1 MKNNLNF
8 FYLFIYFLVFIN
20 SIVNANEQFNFT
32 ITEIEISDNGNKIK
46 GQKRGTIATNDG
58 LRIDADNFEL
68 NKNLNLLIANGNIKI
83 EDKKQNLIIL
93 ADKITYNK
101 NKEIINGEGNINY
114 LNNSIEIKANEFI
127 YFKDEEILIAEN
139 NVIAKDTLK
148 DITIFSNKI
157 SYFKIN
163 EKIVT
168 EDITK
173 AVISSEYEFISKNVS
188 YFKKEKLLKSD
199 YKTKIIQNSKNLLE
213 FEKFTLNIDEELL
226 KANNVYFNEDIK
238 SSKGLK
244 NSLFFKNGFFDLKN
258 REFVAGETEIK
269 LSKNTFNNFNNDPRL
284 KGASSSSKNGI
295 TVVEK
300 SVFTSCKKNDKCP
313 PWIIQAKKITHDK
326 NKKQLI
332 YDDAL
337 LKIYDIPVFYFPKF
351 FHPDPSVTRQ
361 SGFLQPKLSNSKIL
375 GSSFSLPYFHA
386 FSENKDFTFK
396 PTFFERNSQMLQME
410 YRQKNKNSS
419 FIGDFSLTNKFKSSE
434 TKEKNSVSHIFTK
447 FDLNLDLDNFNYS
460 KMFFSLEKVSKD
472 TYLKVFE
479 NILSNTDLKPDNSD
493 ILTSEVKLSLNN
505 EKFDFNLGMSA
516 YENLQKNSSDRY
528 QYILPYYDFSTN
540 LFSNDYG
547 LIDFT
552 SKGSNDLKDTNN
564 LRTRVIND
572 INFKSQDKIFYN
584 YGNINNFGFYFKNTN
599 ITAKNDSQYD
609 SNIDVNLSTIFEFNS
624 SLPLIKQ
631 KNDHLSSFT
640 PKISFRINPSSMN
653 NNFES
658 DRVIT
663 TDNIF
668 SIDRLSL
675 DDTLEAGKSITY
687 GFDYRNE
694 NLKYSNKYTEFS
706 LATVFRDIEEKSIPK
721 KTTLNKKYSNIFGSL
736 DHSISN
742 FLTLGYDFSINSD
755 LDQVD
760 YNSIGLNISIN
771 NFVTK
776 FNIIEENNV
785 MGESN
790 SIENVTSY
798 NLNEKNFLTFK
809 TRRNREINLTEYYDL
824 VYEYKNDCLT
834 AGIKYKKTYYE
845 DRDLKPTEDLLFS
858 ITLIPLTSID
868 QSIKQK

>member
-1 MKNNLNF
+1 
-8 FYLFIYFLVFIN
+8 
-20 SIVNANEQFNFT
+20 
-32 ITEIEISDNGNKIK
+32 
-46 GQKRGTIATNDG
+46 
-58 LRIDADNFEL
+58 
-68 NKNLNLLIANGNIKI
+68 
-83 EDKKQNLIIL
+83 
-93 ADKITYNK
+93 
-101 NKEIINGEGNINY
+101 
-114 LNNSIEIKANEFI
+114 
-127 YFKDEEILIAEN
+127 
-139 NVIAKDTLK
+139 
-148 DITIFSNKI
+148 
-157 SYFKIN
+157 
-163 EKIVT
+163 
-168 EDITK
+168 
-173 AVISSEYEFISKNVS
+173 
-188 YFKKEKLLKSD
+188 
-199 YKTKIIQNSKNLLE
+199 
-213 FEKFTLNIDEELL
+213 
-226 KANNVYFNEDIK
+226 
-238 SSKGLK
+238 
-244 NSLFFKNGFFDLKN
+244 
-258 REFVAGETEIK
+258 
-269 LSKNTFNNFNNDPRL
+269 
-284 KGASSSSKNGI
+284 
-295 TVVEK
+295 
-300 SVFTSCKKNDKCP
+300 
-313 PWIIQAKKITHDK
+313 
-326 NKKQLI
+326 
-332 YDDAL
+332 
-337 LKIYDIPVFYFPKF
+337 
-351 FHPDPSVTRQ
+351 
-361 SGFLQPKLSNSKIL
+361 
-375 GSSFSLPYFHA
+375 
-386 FSENKDFTFK
+386 
-396 PTFFERNSQMLQME
+396 MLQME
-410 YRQKNKNSS
+410 YRQKNKKSS

-434 TKEKNSVSHIFTK
+434 TKQKNSVSHIFTK

-493 ILTSEVKLSLNN
+493 ILTSEAKLSLNN

-547 LIDFT
+547 LIDFK

-564 LRTRVIND
+564 LRTKVIND
-572 INFKSQDKIFYN
+572 INFKSQDKIFYK

-675 DDTLEAGKSITY
+675 DDTLESGKSITQ

-706 LATVFRDIEEKSIPK
+706 LAAVFRDIEEKSIPK

-742 FLTLGYDFSINSD
+742 FLTLDYDFSINSD

-760 YNSIGLNISIN
+760 YNSIGLNVSIN

-776 FNIIEENNV
+776 FNLIEENNV

-790 SIENVTSY
+790 SIENITSY

-868 QSIKQK
+868 QSINQK